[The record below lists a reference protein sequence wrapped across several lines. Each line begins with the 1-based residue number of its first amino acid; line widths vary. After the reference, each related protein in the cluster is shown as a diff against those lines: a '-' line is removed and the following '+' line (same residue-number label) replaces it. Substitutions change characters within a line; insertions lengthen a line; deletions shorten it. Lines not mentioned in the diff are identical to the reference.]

1 MQLRRTHNAVNR
13 QLRLTVCCSRG
24 RLNPPLRFMYCL
36 YLRCV
41 LILAAPRSL
50 PLTFESFVVVKDT
63 GIPIAAIISSSDI
76 PGVMTL
82 VCFCGERGVS
92 QRGISQRG
100 VSQRMHVHMHMC
112 SGLVAAAVTSC
123 VAFDLALASLA
134 SFAAADRSPKGT
146 ASRLRALALASV

>member
-1 MQLRRTHNAVNR
+1 
-13 QLRLTVCCSRG
+13 
-24 RLNPPLRFMYCL
+24 MYCL

-82 VCFCGERGVS
+82 ACFCGERGV
-92 QRGISQRG
+92 SQRG